1 MNDIFKEVYKSKKYS
16 SMDEAIVKRIC
27 EEISKKY
34 PKKKEAI
41 KAAKNQLHIIYESFI
56 ESDCYKRARKIL
68 EENGNN
74 ISRNIAL
81 ELMSL
86 HASTRERIKI
96 INEVYDFL
104 SKYIELDS
112 VVIDVGCGFNPF
124 AIVFLSN
131 VPKVYRAFDIN
142 EESVSILNLCFSQLD
157 FYAKILDAV
166 TDVPKEHADVM
177 LLFKLLPLLNQ
188 QKKGRAFE
196 FIALADFSIAIVS
209 FPIKSLSG
217 REKGMLESYSN
228 YFEQGLPNTCSII
241 EKKVVDNELFYVI
254 KKD

>member
-104 SKYIELDS
+104 SKDIELDS
-112 VVIDVGCGFNPF
+112 VVIDV
-124 AIVFLSN
+124 
-131 VPKVYRAFDIN
+131 
-142 EESVSILNLCFSQLD
+142 
-157 FYAKILDAV
+157 
-166 TDVPKEHADVM
+166 
-177 LLFKLLPLLNQ
+177 
-188 QKKGRAFE
+188 
-196 FIALADFSIAIVS
+196 
-209 FPIKSLSG
+209 
-217 REKGMLESYSN
+217 
-228 YFEQGLPNTCSII
+228 
-241 EKKVVDNELFYVI
+241 
-254 KKD
+254 